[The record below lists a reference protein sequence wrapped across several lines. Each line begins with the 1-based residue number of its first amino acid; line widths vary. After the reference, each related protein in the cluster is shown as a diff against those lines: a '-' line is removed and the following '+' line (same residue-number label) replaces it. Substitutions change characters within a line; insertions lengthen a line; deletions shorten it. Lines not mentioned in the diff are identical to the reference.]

1 MVEKIRIGLPESSL
15 PFVPP
20 ADKFLFYLGMPGG
33 VSGVISKL
41 SRCPNNTKPIDPKT
55 VRKAVREGVSPRS
68 FSQIKGILDS
78 VVTPEMYEYIAS
90 PYLAP
95 WMETT
100 LRQNGLSW
108 LCIARGM
115 HLRAFPATR
124 PETFTEQ
131 FIKSRAEREMELLQ
145 TGLDIQKNSSTPEA
159 FDERWCEYLSDFL
172 KQHTEVEPSIIDRGL
187 QTWIA
192 LRSRA
197 DQPRK
202 DQAGLLLGL
211 YTRLRVDFYY
221 QLLCNLSLDLIQWFK
236 DRAGLDEHEQ
246 WLVENSLFG
255 DMLPEFDDE
264 KLILPFEKLL
274 DAWRR
279 NAAPDG
285 GDLSWARIAQ
295 CLPNP
300 QGLDTEKQSLAPGQ
314 TRNDRNVSIVK
325 NKKSRLREWRQGTR
339 PKSNQLEQF
348 ILNLMP
354 NGNDASSA
362 IMRADIACIW
372 GELIQDELALFGELG
387 LIDARYEATSAF
399 NLYPTYWAGYKA
411 QAAQIVAA

>member
-1 MVEKIRIGLPESSL
+1 MAEKIRIGLPESSL

-20 ADKFLFYLGMPGG
+20 ADKFLFYLGVPGG

-41 SRCPNNTKPIDPKT
+41 SRCPDNPKPIDPKT

-78 VVTPEMYEYIAS
+78 VVTPEMYDYIAS

-115 HLRAFPATR
+115 HLRAFPEER

-131 FIKSRAEREMELLQ
+131 FIKNRAEREMKLLQ
-145 TGLDIQKNSSTPEA
+145 TGLDIQKNSSTLKA

-172 KQHTEVEPSIIDRGL
+172 KQHTEVAPSIIDRGL
-187 QTWIA
+187 RTWLA
-192 LRSRA
+192 LKSRA
-197 DQPRK
+197 NQPRK

-211 YTRLRVDFYY
+211 YTRLRLDFYY

-236 DRAGLDEHEQ
+236 DKGGLDGHEQ
-246 WLVENSLFG
+246 WIVENSLFG
-255 DMLPEFDDE
+255 DMLPEFDGE
-264 KLILPFEKLL
+264 KVMLPFEKLL

-279 NAAPDG
+279 GAAPDG
-285 GDLSWARIAQ
+285 GDLSWAQIAQ

-300 QGLDTEKQSLAPGQ
+300 QGLDPENQSLAPGQ
-314 TRNDRNVSIVK
+314 TRNDRKEAIEK

-339 PKSNQLEQF
+339 PKANQLEQF
-348 ILNLMP
+348 MLNLIP
-354 NGNDASSA
+354 NGNNASSA
-362 IMRADIACIW
+362 ILRANIACTW
-372 GELIQDELALFGELG
+372 GEFIKDELALFSELG
-387 LIDARYEATSAF
+387 LIDARYEVLPAF
-399 NLYPTYWAGYKA
+399 NLYLSYWAGYKA